1 MTRFTDRRSPAGP
14 TVDLLELQLHVER
27 FEPLGRRRS
36 PGVLGLSLELPFELP
51 ADAQPTLL
59 LGREALEH
67 VVTPRVASSCRLPH
81 PATSERAWLWRGV
94 FAAPPQLATDPC
106 TWFALQVYDEQVL
119 ALPAPRGHAPAIEAA
134 ARSWRAART
143 WPYGLKRVAL
153 VLVVTCQFTIMPA
166 FSAGGAL
173 ADGTVAPASE
183 GAPEE
188 TPSPPAGA
196 TGEAP
201 PEAGGTTEPAAEPGG
216 APEPKPEPPHKNP
229 TPPPSPTP
237 GTGGGATEPP
247 AEVPAGTSTEG
258 SSPPPTHAGS
268 PSESSPQA
276 PSAAPV
282 GSSATPSVSTPAAV
296 GVPGPGG
303 AFRGRRAKRV
313 PTPSV
318 ALVLPQPG
326 SSKPGRRPS
335 RNSSVAS
342 RTSERDENAAR
353 EALAIYAPGEVSPLL
368 SWLPSGLAGLE
379 ANEPPPYLIPIYEAA
394 GRRYDVPWR
403 VLAAINEIETN
414 YGQNLSVSSAGA
426 LGWMQFMPATWQE
439 WAVDADHD
447 GQLNPYS
454 PQDAI
459 FTAARYLQ
467 ASGAAVDLRGAI
479 FAYNHADWYVTEVL
493 LRAKLLGDVTTFAHV
508 ERGYSLPLDSRYMRQ
523 LGRTDDGVDI
533 ETAPDGALVYSMT
546 PGIVSAV
553 ASDPGGFGPNYP
565 VIEATAGALTG
576 QHIYYGHVA
585 AALVQPGQHVA
596 AGQPIAIMGHTGDA
610 ASLGHGHIEIGFS
623 DAGGDP
629 LNHHG
634 AGAWTPTGDVMRSLI
649 VAVSSAFGVHNS

>member
-1 MTRFTDRRSPAGP
+1 MARFTDPRSPTRPA
-14 TVDLLELQLHVER
+14 VDLLELQLHVER
-27 FEPLGRRRS
+27 FEPLERRHS

-67 VVTPRVASSCRLPH
+67 AVMPRVASSCRLPQ
-81 PATSERAWLWRGV
+81 PATSSRAWLWRGV

-106 TWFALQVYDEQVL
+106 TWFALQVYEEQVL
-119 ALPAPRGHAPAIEAA
+119 ALPAPRGHAHTLEAA

-143 WPYGLKRVAL
+143 WPYGLRRAAL
-153 VLVVTCQFTIMPA
+153 VLVVTCQFSIMPA

-173 ADGTVAPASE
+173 ADGTVVPASE

-188 TPSPPAGA
+188 TPSPPAGE

-201 PEAGGTTEPAAEPGG
+201 PEAGG
-216 APEPKPEPPHKNP
+216 APEPPAESGEPTEPPAKPPPNE
-229 TPPPSPTP
+229 PPPSP
-237 GTGGGATEPP
+237 GTGEGGTEPP
-247 AEVPAGTSTEG
+247 AETPPGTPNEG
-258 SSPPPTHAGS
+258 SSLPPEHLGS
-268 PSESSPQA
+268 PSESSPQVPPATPGNVAAA
-276 PSAAPV
+276 PTSSSAATGASGHGAAPTV
-282 GSSATPSVSTPAAV
+282 RRVRRVS
-296 GVPGPGG
+296 
-303 AFRGRRAKRV
+303 
-313 PTPSV
+313 TPSV
-318 ALVLPQPG
+318 AVIHPRPV
-326 SSKPGRRPS
+326 SSKRDHRQS
-335 RNSSVAS
+335 HKSSAAKRQS
-342 RTSERDENAAR
+342 AR
-353 EALAIYAPGEVSPLL
+353 EQDVVSEVSATLAPVEVSPLL

-426 LGWMQFMPATWQE
+426 MGWMQFMPATWQE

-467 ASGAAVDLRGAI
+467 ASGAADDLRGAI

-493 LRAKLLGDVTTFAHV
+493 LRAKMLGNEATFAHV
-508 ERGYSLPLDSRYMRQ
+508 EQGYSLPLDSRYMHQ

-565 VIEATAGALTG
+565 VVEATAGALTG

-585 AALVQPGQHVA
+585 VPLVQPGQHVA

-634 AGAWTPTGDVMRSLI
+634 AGAWTPAGDVMRSLI